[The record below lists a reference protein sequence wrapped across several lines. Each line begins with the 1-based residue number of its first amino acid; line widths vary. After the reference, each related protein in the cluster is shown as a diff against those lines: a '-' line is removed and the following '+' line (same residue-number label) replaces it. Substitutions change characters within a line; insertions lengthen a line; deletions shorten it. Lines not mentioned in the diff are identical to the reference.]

1 MTNTQKRYTD
11 DELIALLRVL
21 ASDLNKRPTQREIL
35 KDSRMPTHHTY
46 IKRFGSM
53 KEALALADLDT
64 LEDRSYT
71 NDLALEMLQA
81 EFGTENVHVQE
92 DDVILTCKVDFDGK
106 SIYVDFV
113 DLVWTDG
120 GDHTETIEEIKR
132 MRRLLFESTDRG
144 EYYRAIE
151 DLREISLLTSHYM
164 E

>member
-1 MTNTQKRYTD
+1 MDTQKRYTD
-11 DELIALLRVL
+11 NELIALLRVL

-35 KDSRMPTHHTY
+35 KDNRMPTHHTY

-53 KEALALADLDT
+53 KEAMVLADLDA

-81 EFGTENVHVQE
+81 EFGIENVHVHG
-92 DDVILTCKVDFDGK
+92 DDVILTYKVDLGDK

-132 MRRLLFESTDRG
+132 MRRLMFESTGRG
-144 EYYRAIE
+144 EYYQAIE
-151 DLREISLLTSHYM
+151 EPREIPFLASHYLG
-164 E
+164 

>member
-1 MTNTQKRYTD
+1 MMDTQKRYTD

-35 KDSRMPTHHTY
+35 RDDRMPTHHTY

-53 KEALALADLDT
+53 REAMVLADLYT

-81 EFGTENVHVQE
+81 EFGMENVHVQD
-92 DDVILTCKVDFDGK
+92 DDVILTYRVDIKDR
-106 SIYVDFV
+106 SIYVDFI
-113 DLVWTDG
+113 DLVWTDDS
-120 GDHTETIEEIKR
+120 DHTETIEEIKK
-132 MRRLLFESTDRG
+132 MRRLLFESTGRG
-144 EYYRAIE
+144 EYYQAVE
-151 DLREISLLTSHYM
+151 GLREIPLLAPHYL

>member
-1 MTNTQKRYTD
+1 MMDTQKRYTD

-35 KDSRMPTHHTY
+35 RDDRMPTHHTY

-53 KEALALADLDT
+53 REAMVLADLYT

-81 EFGTENVHVQE
+81 EFGMENVHVQD
-92 DDVILTCKVDFDGK
+92 DDVILTYRVDIKDR
-106 SIYVDFV
+106 SIYVDFI
-113 DLVWTDG
+113 DLVWTDDS
-120 GDHTETIEEIKR
+120 DHTETIEEIKK
-132 MRRLLFESTDRG
+132 MRRLLFESTGRG
-144 EYYRAIE
+144 EYYQAVE
-151 DLREISLLTSHYM
+151 GLREISLLAPHYL

>member
-1 MTNTQKRYTD
+1 MDTQKRYTD

-35 KDSRMPTHHTY
+35 RDDRMPTHHTY

-53 KEALALADLDT
+53 REAMVLADLYT

-81 EFGTENVHVQE
+81 EFGMENVHVQD
-92 DDVILTCKVDFDGK
+92 DDVILTYRVDIKDR
-106 SIYVDFV
+106 SIYVDFI
-113 DLVWTDG
+113 DLVWTDDS
-120 GDHTETIEEIKR
+120 DHTETIEEIKK
-132 MRRLLFESTDRG
+132 MRRLLFESTGRG
-144 EYYRAIE
+144 EYYQAVE
-151 DLREISLLTSHYM
+151 GLREIPLLAPHYL

>member
-1 MTNTQKRYTD
+1 MTDTQKRYTD
-11 DELIALLRVL
+11 NELIALLRVL

-53 KEALALADLDT
+53 KEAMVLADLDT

-71 NDLALEMLQA
+71 NDLTLEMLQA
-81 EFGTENVHVQE
+81 EFGTENVYIQE
-92 DDVILTCKVDFDGK
+92 DDVILTYKVDLGDR

-132 MRRLLFESTDRG
+132 MRRLMFESTGRG
-144 EYYRAIE
+144 EYYQVIE
-151 DLREISLLTSHYM
+151 EPREIPLLASHYLG
-164 E
+164 

>member
-1 MTNTQKRYTD
+1 MDTQKRYTD

-35 KDSRMPTHHTY
+35 RDDRMPTHHTY

-53 KEALALADLDT
+53 REAMVLADLYT

-81 EFGTENVHVQE
+81 EFGMENVHVQD
-92 DDVILTCKVDFDGK
+92 DDVILTYRVDIKDR
-106 SIYVDFV
+106 SIYVDFI
-113 DLVWTDG
+113 DLVWTDDS
-120 GDHTETIEEIKR
+120 DHTETIEEIKK
-132 MRRLLFESTDRG
+132 MRRLLFESTGRG
-144 EYYRAIE
+144 AYYQKIE
-151 DLREISLLTSHYM
+151 GLREISLLVPHYL

>member
-1 MTNTQKRYTD
+1 MTDTQKRYTD
-11 DELIALLRVL
+11 NELIALLRVL

-53 KEALALADLDT
+53 KEAMVLADLDA

-71 NDLALEMLQA
+71 NDLTLEMLQA
-81 EFGTENVHVQE
+81 EFGMENVHVHG
-92 DDVILTCKVDFDGK
+92 DDVILTYRVDLGDK

-132 MRRLLFESTDRG
+132 MRRLMFESTGRG
-144 EYYRAIE
+144 EYYQVIE
-151 DLREISLLTSHYM
+151 EPREIPLLASHYLG
-164 E
+164 

>member
-1 MTNTQKRYTD
+1 MINTQKRYTD
-11 DELIALLRVL
+11 SELVALLRVL
-21 ASDLNKRPTQREIL
+21 ASDLNKRPTQREVL
-35 KDSRMPTHHTY
+35 KDNRMPTHHTY

-53 KEALALADLDT
+53 REALALADLDT

-71 NDLALEMLQA
+71 NDLALEMLQV
-81 EFGTENVHVQE
+81 EFGIENVHVQD
-92 DDVILTCKVDFDGK
+92 DDVILTYRVDLDDK

-132 MRRLLFESTDRG
+132 MRRLLFESTGRG
-144 EYYRAIE
+144 EHYQAIKE
-151 DLREISLLTSHYM
+151 LREIPLLASHYM

>member
-1 MTNTQKRYTD
+1 MDTQKRYTD

-35 KDSRMPTHHTY
+35 RDDRMPTHHTY

-53 KEALALADLDT
+53 REAMVLADLYT

-81 EFGTENVHVQE
+81 EFGVENVHVQD
-92 DDVILTCKVDFDGK
+92 DDVILTYKVDIKDR
-106 SIYVDFV
+106 SIYVDFI
-113 DLVWTDG
+113 DLAWTDDS
-120 GDHTETIEEIKR
+120 DHTETIEEIKK
-132 MRRLLFESTDRG
+132 MRRLLFESTGRG
-144 EYYRAIE
+144 EYYQAVE
-151 DLREISLLTSHYM
+151 GLRGISLLAHHYL